1 MDNGQPRQ
9 RRSAGEPARHANY
22 PSYPQYPAYGET
34 PQAEN
39 PQYAASSYPG
49 PGRRSSR
56 MLRERR
62 GGREGLW
69 LLALIACVALLV
81 AGGFIVSGLYSGHYP
96 AFRKR
101 VEAME
106 QDTFFDGVHVD
117 DIHLGGLTMEEARQL
132 LTGTTVAQD
141 QQYALSVT
149 VDGKTWRITQNELPL
164 QRNVESVLQEAYAL
178 GRQSDPSGSLSPFE
192 YRNQVREQIRM
203 GGAFLYTQV
212 TYDKATVRAL
222 ADKLSGRV
230 SNPAR
235 DATVSSF
242 DFATRSF
249 QYQKEQSGTFL
260 GSDEIYEAITAQMD
274 ARNYNGAINLSTH
287 PQQPTVTQAQLQQDF
302 GLIASYSTDTLA
314 SFNRN
319 KNIEIACAALNGTV
333 LESGKTLSFN
343 EVTGRRTVDKGYLM
357 APAIA
362 QGRSYEEAGGGV
374 CQVSSTLFNAAAMAD
389 MKIVTST
396 PHAWPS
402 AYIAPGLDATVD
414 WQSGQ
419 KLADSLDLKIR
430 NNSPY
435 PIFIVSYLT
444 GSNFNRVCLCTVEI
458 YGVAPGDGTRI
469 ALEAVLSE
477 EPIPSPTPRPPEYA
491 PLDELHPTPT
501 QEIIVK
507 GREGYRYK
515 TYRVYYQDGVEVRRE
530 LLRTVYYKPYAEQVR
545 IYE

>member
-1 MDNGQPRQ
+1 M
-9 RRSAGEPARHANY
+9 
-22 PSYPQYPAYGET
+22 
-34 PQAEN
+34 
-39 PQYAASSYPG
+39 
-49 PGRRSSR
+49 
-56 MLRERR
+56 
-62 GGREGLW
+62 
-69 LLALIACVALLV
+69 

-117 DIHLGGLTMEEARQL
+117 DIHLGGLTMAEARQL

-203 GGAFLYTQV
+203 GGAYLYTQV

-501 QEIIVK
+501 EEIIVK

-515 TYRVYYQDGVEVRRE
+515 TYRVYYQDAVEVRRE
-530 LLRTVYYKPYAEQVR
+530 LRRTVYYKPYAEQVR

>member
-39 PQYAASSYPG
+39 PQYAPSSYPG

-56 MLRERR
+56 MQRERR

-287 PQQPTVTQAQLQQDF
+287 PQQPTVTQAQLQKEF
-302 GLIASYSTDTLA
+302 GMIASASTDTLPNY
-314 SFNRN
+314 NRN

-374 CQVSSTLFNAAAMAD
+374 CQVSSTLFNAAAKAD

-430 NNSPY
+430 NTSPY
-435 PIFIVSYLT
+435 PIFIVSYMR
-444 GSNFNRVCLCTVEI
+444 GNNFSRECLCVVEI
-458 YGVAPGDGTRI
+458 YGVSTDENVRI
-469 ALEAVLSE
+469 ELEAVLSE

-501 QEIIVK
+501 EEIIVK

>member
-9 RRSAGEPARHANY
+9 RRAAGEPARHANY

-34 PQAEN
+34 PQADN
-39 PQYAASSYPG
+39 FQYAASSYSG

-56 MLRERR
+56 GQRGRQ

-69 LLALIACVALLV
+69 LAVLIVCVALLV
-81 AGGFIVSGLYSGHYP
+81 AGGFVVSGLYSGHYP
-96 AFRKR
+96 AFRNR
-101 VEAME
+101 VEAMAG
-106 QDTFFDGVHVD
+106 DTFFDGVHVD
-117 DIHLGGLTMEEARQL
+117 GIHLGGLTLEEARQL
-132 LTGTTVAQD
+132 LNGTTVAQD

-149 VDGKTWRITQNELPL
+149 VDGKTWRVTQNELPL

-178 GRQSDPSGSLSPFE
+178 GRQSDPSGRLSPFE
-192 YRNQVREQIRM
+192 YRSQVREQIRS
-203 GGAFLYTQV
+203 GGAYLYTQV

-222 ADKLSGRV
+222 ADKLSSRV
-230 SNPAR
+230 SNPAQ

-274 ARNYNGAINLSTH
+274 ARNYNGAITLSTH

-314 SFNRN
+314 SYNRN

-444 GSNFNRVCLCTVEI
+444 GSNFHRVCLCTVEI
-458 YGVAPGDGTRI
+458 YGVAPADGTRI

-477 EPIPSPTPRPPEYA
+477 EPIPSPTPRPPERA

-501 QEIIVK
+501 EEIIVK

-515 TYRVYYQDGVEVRRE
+515 TYRVYYQDGAEVRRE

>member
-56 MLRERR
+56 MQRERR

-106 QDTFFDGVHVD
+106 QDAFFDGVHVD
-117 DIHLGGLTMEEARQL
+117 DIHLGGLTMEDARQL

-192 YRNQVREQIRM
+192 YRSQVREQIRS
-203 GGAFLYTQV
+203 GGAYLYTQV

-222 ADKLSGRV
+222 ADKLSSRV

-274 ARNYNGAINLSTH
+274 ARNYNGAITLSTH
-287 PQQPTVTQAQLQQDF
+287 PQQPTVTQAQLQQNF

-469 ALEAVLSE
+469 TLEAVLSE

>member
-56 MLRERR
+56 IQRERR

-491 PLDELHPTPT
+491 PLDDLHPTPT
-501 QEIIVK
+501 EEIIVK

>member
-56 MLRERR
+56 MQRERR

-106 QDTFFDGVHVD
+106 QDAFFDGVHVD
-117 DIHLGGLTMEEARQL
+117 DIHLGGLTMEDARQL

-396 PHAWPS
+396 PHAWHS
-402 AYIAPGLDATVD
+402 AYIVPGLDATVD

-501 QEIIVK
+501 EEIIVK

>member
-22 PSYPQYPAYGET
+22 PSYPQYPTYGET

-56 MLRERR
+56 MQRERR

-164 QRNVESVLQEAYAL
+164 QRNVESMLQEAYAL

-501 QEIIVK
+501 EEIIVK